1 MILFSFIYRDVWF
14 YNFLY
19 LLIIALTSI
28 YIIYDTKLIM
38 EYLGPDE
45 YIIGAIMLYV
55 DLIQIFLY
63 LLALCG
69 GGGR

>member
-19 LLIIALTSI
+19 ILIIALTSI
-28 YIIYDTKLIM
+28 YIVYDTKVIM
-38 EYLGPDE
+38 EHLDPDE

-55 DLIQIFLY
+55 DLIQLFIFL
-63 LLALCG
+63 LAMCG
-69 GGGR
+69 GGR

>member
-19 LLIIALTSI
+19 ILIIALTSI
-28 YIIYDTKLIM
+28 YIVYDTKVIM
-38 EYLGPDE
+38 EHLGPDE

-55 DLIQIFLY
+55 DLIQLFIFL
-63 LLALCG
+63 LAMCG